1 MSSPNKQFLKNY
13 KKRTKSNE
21 KLRNI
26 TSNSPSSRPSSNHIT
41 KNSTPQ
47 ISLLNGLKHY
57 NNMVKKNNLNQ
68 KGQLQIEGELT
79 FLSKNTKLNTS
90 NQGKNLNHNSFE
102 FISHLFVNFKNKKKK
117 KVNNKIPRKSPVA
130 SNKSMAYLHY
140 FPLHKLKFLNISH
153 SNSIHPYTK
162 RVKNKNKNLTNNN
175 NSINKTYNTFRPKNI
190 MNRSLSPISKS
201 NNSGNK
207 IPPNSIKQKYLTKSP
222 NSGEI
227 DRLKYYTNSNL
238 SSHRKKNFINKS
250 MIKKNIYS
258 NFIYNKK
265 INNVCIHKNKQLIIS
280 GDLSN
285 DLSNIKIN
293 NSAKSGNVSL
303 SNNISNYNDSSKK
316 NNQIK
321 QNLTSS
327 KLSENLH
334 TTETKYKPLDNLNRN
349 IIKNLLHSNFLDNKC
364 ALKISLQLHKPQKT
378 ERKEIEKKKK
388 KKGESSKE
396 ISKREKIPKSK
407 KDNSKSK
414 KFQKHSQ
421 RSLSQPDSDFI
432 KSKIEKYEK
441 NEKKNEKIKKK
452 IKKIQTFT
460 HVGFDGEQ
468 DKENN
473 QDSFFIYPNF
483 SGQKD
488 YYYFSV
494 CDGHGVEGHF
504 ISNFLKETL
513 PKDLSHNLYKKNILY
528 DTELIHEIII
538 ETFLLTNEKLIEN
551 EKINST
557 FSGSTCVSVIYTP
570 QKLICPN
577 VGDSR
582 AVIGRYNK
590 ENKIYESIELTR
602 DHKPIEEDEARRIIE
617 NDGRIQ
623 PFTDEGEFI
632 GPQRVWV
639 KDDDVPG
646 LAMTRSFGDRVA
658 ATVGV
663 ISEPEIKEWEFKDED
678 KFMIIASD
686 GVWEF
691 ISSQECVNFIGR
703 FYNDGDMEG
712 CCQFLYQESKKR
724 WLAEEEVVDDITMI
738 LVFFE

>member
-1 MSSPNKQFLKNY
+1 MSSPNKQFIKNY

-21 KLRNI
+21 KLRNM
-26 TSNSPSSRPSSNHIT
+26 TSNSPTSRPSSNHIT
-41 KNSTPQ
+41 KNSNSQ
-47 ISLLNGLKHY
+47 ILLENGLKHY
-57 NNMVKKNNLNQ
+57 NNMVKKNNVNQ
-68 KGQLQIEGELT
+68 KRQLQIEGDLT
-79 FLSKNTKLNTS
+79 FHNKNTKLNIS
-90 NQGKNLNHNSFE
+90 NQGKNLNHISFDIMSQI
-102 FISHLFVNFKNKKKK
+102 FTNFKNNKKK
-117 KVNNKIPRKSPVA
+117 KVNNKIPRKSPVPI
-130 SNKSMAYLHY
+130 NKNYPYLN
-140 FPLHKLKFLNISH
+140 FLSIHKLKFLNISH
-153 SNSIHPYTK
+153 NNAIHPYTK
-162 RVKNKNKNLTNNN
+162 RGKNKNKNLTNNN
-175 NSINKTYNTFRPKNI
+175 SSINKTYNTFRPKNI

-201 NNSGNK
+201 NNSGSK
-207 IPPNSIKQKYLTKSP
+207 ISPNSIKQKYLTKSP

-227 DRLKYYTNSNL
+227 DRLKNYTNSNL
-238 SSHRKKNFINKS
+238 SNYSHRKKNFINKS

-285 DLSNIKIN
+285 DLSNSKIN

-303 SNNISNYNDSSKK
+303 SNNISNYNENSKK

-334 TTETKYKPLDNLNRN
+334 TAETKYKPLDNLNRN
-349 IIKNLLHSNFLDNKC
+349 IIKNLLYSHLLDNKSEKSS
-364 ALKISLQLHKPQKT
+364 LKISLQFHKPQRT

-388 KKGESSKE
+388 KKFESSKE
-396 ISKREKIPKSK
+396 IFLKRDKISKGK
-407 KDNSKSK
+407 KEESKSK

-421 RSLSQPDSDFI
+421 RSLSQPDPDFI
-432 KSKIEKYEK
+432 KSKIT
-441 NEKKNEKIKKK
+441 KNEKIKKK

-473 QDSFFIYPNF
+473 QDSYFIYPNF
-483 SGQKD
+483 SGNKD

-504 ISNFLKETL
+504 ISNFIKETL
-513 PKDLSHNLYKKNILY
+513 PKDLSQNLLKKNILY

-570 QKLICPN
+570 EKLICPN

-663 ISEPEIKEWEFKDED
+663 ISEPEIKEWEFQSDD

-691 ISSQECVNFIGR
+691 ISSQECVNFIGK
-703 FYNDGDMEG
+703 FYDNNDIEG

-724 WLAEEEVVDDITMI
+724 WLCEEEVVDDITMI